1 LFAAFWKAEGRLR
14 LNQKAD
20 IVCTHILHAL
30 FPTMTDRSV
39 LHGTDLQV
47 LDEQGIVI
55 LRNVMDP
62 DWLQTTLDTC
72 ERLLKAEGASA
83 GSEFRL
89 EPGSDRLANLVD
101 KGECFQRLVS
111 YPLLLEA
118 AEFVLGPDWKL
129 SSLNYRAALPGEGL
143 QPLHCDMGLAA
154 DASGYAVFNSIWLL
168 DDFTTENGPTRFV
181 PGTHR
186 SGQLPQ
192 QALSDP
198 MADHPDQR
206 VALGRAGD
214 VILTNAHM
222 WHGGTINR
230 SALARRS
237 LHGFY
242 VRGDKPQQQYQRR
255 LLRPQTQA
263 LLSPLMRRILALDDP
278 RNDVLSES
286 GSGRSGFLR

>member
-1 LFAAFWKAEGRLR
+1 
-14 LNQKAD
+14 
-20 IVCTHILHAL
+20 
-30 FPTMTDRSV
+30 MTDRSV
-39 LHGTDLQV
+39 LHGTDLQA

-143 QPLHCDMGLAA
+143 QPLHCDMGALP
-154 DASGYAVFNSIWLL
+154 DERGYWVCNCIWML
-168 DDFTTENGPTRFV
+168 DDFTRDNGPTRAV

-186 SGQLPQ
+186 LQRLPENPR
-192 QALSDP
+192 AR
-198 MADHPDQR
+198 HPDE
-206 VALGRAGD
+206 VLITGRAGT
-214 VILTNAHM
+214 VVVMNAHL
-222 WHGGTINR
+222 WHGGEANR
-230 SALARRS
+230 TDRPRTALHS
-237 LHGFY
+237 FY
-242 VRGDKPQQQYQRR
+242 CRADKPQQQYQKR

-263 LLSPLMRRILALDDP
+263 ALAPELRRLLALDDP
-278 RNDVLSES
+278 RNDALSAAVQVT
-286 GSGRSGFLR
+286 SGFLK